1 MRFCCSLGAIGS
13 LVWSL
18 WITPALAVGGTVK
31 SSFGDWLIRCEP
43 QSGTNTE
50 QCALVQS
57 VKAEDRPDI
66 SLAVV
71 IVKGMSGSERILRV
85 ILPLGVLIPSGLGL
99 RIDETDIGKTGFVRC
114 LPEGCIAEVTM
125 ADALLEKF
133 RTGQTA
139 LFIVFQ
145 GPDDGIGIP
154 INLANFAEGL
164 AALP

>member
-18 WITPALAVGGTVK
+18 LIIPALAVGGTVK
-31 SSFGDWLIRCEP
+31 GSFGDWLIRCEA
-43 QSGTNTE
+43 QSATNAE

-57 VKAEDRPDI
+57 VKADDRPDL

-71 IVKGMSGSERILRV
+71 IVNGVGGSERILRV
-85 ILPLGVLIPSGLGL
+85 ILPLGILIPSGLGL
-99 RIDETDIGKTGFVRC
+99 RIDETDIGRTGFVRC

-125 ADALLEKF
+125 VDGLLEKF
-133 RTGQTA
+133 KTGRTA